1 MKRLK
6 ILHTTEL
13 YFPSIGG
20 SQEVVRQLSERMVQ
34 MGHDVTVVTSYIPER
49 NFVELNGVKVKQFKI
64 SGNEV
69 RGYEGD
75 IRSYQSFLE
84 KSDFD
89 VVMNYAAQQWTSD
102 LTFPLLEKI
111 NCRKIFVPC
120 GFSALHDPSY
130 KGYFE
135 KMPAI
140 LKRYDATIY
149 LAEKYRDIDFARK
162 NGVKNLY
169 VIPNGADEREF
180 LKKYNGDIRQELG
193 IASDSRLI
201 MHLGSFT
208 GAKGQPEAIQI
219 FRAAGLQSATLLL
232 VGNVFDKKLYSRL
245 KVIARLFNLNSINLR
260 RRKKIIIRQLQRQK
274 TVAALQSADVFLFP
288 SNIEASPLV
297 LFEACA
303 AKTPFLTTDVGNAQE
318 IVRWTKGGQI
328 LPTDFDKN
336 GNAHARIEESAVALC
351 AFIEDENKRKIL
363 ADRGYTAWNKKFR
376 WDKIAEQYLDIYG
389 GRR

>member
-6 ILHTTEL
+6 ILHTTEF

-34 MGHDVTVVTSYIPER
+34 MGHDVTVATSYLSER

-75 IRSYQSFLE
+75 IRSYRSFLE

-89 VVMNYAAQQWTSD
+89 VVMNYAAQQWTAD
-102 LTFPLLEKI
+102 LIFPLLEKI
-111 NCRKIFVPC
+111 HCRKIFVPC

-149 LAEKYRDIDFARK
+149 LAEQYRDIDFARK
-162 NGVKNLY
+162 KGVKNLY

-180 LKKYNGDIRQELG
+180 LKKYNGDIRQEVG
-193 IASDSRLI
+193 IMVDSKLI

-219 FRAAGLQSATLLL
+219 FRAADLQGATLLL
-232 VGNVFDKKLYSRL
+232 VGNVFNKKLYSRL
-245 KVIARLFNLNSINLR
+245 KVIVSIFNTNPINR
-260 RRKKIIIRQLQRQK
+260 RKRKKIIIRQLERQK
-274 TVAALQSADVFLFP
+274 TVAALQAADVFLFP

-318 IVRWTKGGQI
+318 IIAWTGGGQL
-328 LPTDFDKN
+328 LPTKRDANGISHAKIQDSARMLSKLLLDTKKLAELAKN
-336 GNAHARIEESAVALC
+336 GYS
-351 AFIEDENKRKIL
+351 
-363 ADRGYTAWNKKFR
+363 AWNDKFR
-376 WDKIAEQYLDIYG
+376 WDKIAAQYLSLYME
-389 GRR
+389 R